1 MKTALCK
8 IVVPALAAAFI
19 AAVGASSAAQ
29 AARIDFA
36 FVALGNG
43 ISAAPTPLQDA
54 TSLNLGGSIIVV
66 SGTAA
71 GDASGLSPANVIS
84 ISPTDIIFSAVSPA
98 DPLTKSWT
106 ATIGP
111 NAGDVFTETLTTV
124 SSVDRT
130 SPNAVTW
137 DLTGTVT
144 GGGFHNVPVSMIIDA
159 TQSGGP
165 GNVISVSGTNSSA
178 IPEPSTWVMMALGFA
193 GLGFLGYRKTRS
205 DNALA

>member
-1 MKTALCK
+1 MK

-19 AAVGASSAAQ
+19 ATVGASSAAQ

-54 TSLNLGGSIIVV
+54 TSLNLDDASILV
-66 SGTAA
+66 SATRA
-71 GDASGLSPANVIS
+71 GDASGLSPGDALS
-84 ISPTDIIFSAVSPA
+84 ISPTDIIFSAVSAA

-106 ATIGP
+106 GTNGS
-111 NAGDVFTETLTTV
+111 FTETLTTV

-144 GGGFHNVPVSMIIDA
+144 GGAFHNVPVSMIIDA

-165 GNVISVSGTNSSA
+165 GSVISVSGSNSSVV
-178 IPEPSTWVMMALGFA
+178 PEPSTWVMMLLGFA
-193 GLGFLGYRKTRS
+193 GLGYAAARRS
-205 DNALA
+205 AKNPSALAI

>member
-19 AAVGASSAAQ
+19 ATVGASSAAQ

-54 TSLNLGGSIIVV
+54 TSLNLDDASILV
-66 SGTAA
+66 SATLA
-71 GDASGLSPANVIS
+71 GDASGLSPGDALS
-84 ISPTDIIFSAVSPA
+84 ISPTDIDFAAVSAA

-106 ATIGP
+106 GTNGS
-111 NAGDVFTETLTTV
+111 FTETLTTV

-130 SPNAVTW
+130 SPNSVTW

-165 GNVISVSGTNSSA
+165 GAVISVSGTNSSA

>member
-19 AAVGASSAAQ
+19 ATVGASSAAQ

-54 TSLNLGGSIIVV
+54 TSLNLGDASIVA
-66 SGTAA
+66 SGTLA
-71 GDASGLSPANVIS
+71 GDASGLSPGDALS
-84 ISPTDIIFSAVSPA
+84 ISPTDINFAAVSAA
-98 DPLTKSWT
+98 DPVTKSWT
-106 ATIGP
+106 GTNGS
-111 NAGDVFTETLTTV
+111 FTETLTTV

-144 GGGFHNVPVSMIIDA
+144 GGAFHNVPVSMIIDA

-165 GNVISVSGTNSSA
+165 GAVISVSGTNSSAA